1 MVSKAVARLIDRG
14 MMEGWFVRLRVSI
27 QAIRI
32 IVVYRLRLDI
42 LELKL
47 SNNLSTL
54 AYLDYLL
61 LDLRSQLSHIDL
73 EKVSIDAINELSIDT
88 PFRPSIDTTTE
99 LSIDDPSSKL

>member
-1 MVSKAVARLIDRG
+1 M
-14 MMEGWFVRLRVSI
+14 
-27 QAIRI
+27 
-32 IVVYRLRLDI
+32 DI

-47 SNNLSTL
+47 SNNLSTF
-54 AYLDYLL
+54 ACLDYLL

-88 PFRPSIDTTTE
+88 PFGQSIDTITK